1 MTSEKQQSASCLKKF
16 TNFTVWFDEILLNAK
31 IVDNRFPVK
40 GFLVYLEN
48 GAYIMDKIRKMLE
61 EKLEKTGHKLM
72 LFPLVTTDE
81 LFAKEAEHIKGFSG
95 EVFKIE
101 LKGDKESQRTLIIRP
116 TSETI
121 IYPMFKL
128 WIRSHADLPLKVHQS
143 VNVYRYETKA
153 TRPLYR
159 VREIPWNEAHT
170 AHESPTDAERQV
182 REAIEIYSQ
191 VLKELGISF
200 LLLKRP
206 DFDKFAG
213 AVYSIAFDAW
223 NPDGRVNQVATVH
236 NLGRNFAKA
245 YDITFEKKDGSRG
258 YVYQLCYGFGYSR
271 VLAAIISQHGDD
283 RGLVLPPAVAPT
295 QIVIIPIL
303 FKGQEKEV
311 MKYAEEIYREVKD
324 RWRTVLDDREDVTP
338 GEKFY
343 HWELMGTPIRIEVGP
358 KEVIEGTVT
367 LTRRDTLERIQC
379 SKDKLIDK
387 ITFLMDDILRNLR
400 ERSERMLH
408 KLIVD
413 ARSMEEATKAVD
425 DKNIVRVAWCGSLEC
440 AQKIRENVGGEIR
453 GERYDIAERPDRPC
467 IACGKEART
476 IVYVPRAY

>member
-1 MTSEKQQSASCLKKF
+1 MSSEGHQATSLKKF
-16 TNFTVWFDEILLNAK
+16 TNFTEWFDELLLNAR
-31 IVDNRFPVK
+31 IADNRFPVK
-40 GFLVYLEN
+40 GFIVYLEN
-48 GAYIMDKIRKMLE
+48 GAYIINRIRGMLE

-72 LFPLVTTDE
+72 MFPLVTTEE
-81 LFAKEAEHIKGFSG
+81 LFAKEAEHIKGFST
-95 EVFKIE
+95 EVFVIE
-101 LKGDKESQRTLIIRP
+101 QKSEKGAERRLIIRP

-121 IYPMFKL
+121 MYPMFKL

-153 TRPLYR
+153 TRALYR

-170 AHESPTDAERQV
+170 AHETPSDAERQV
-182 REAIEIYSQ
+182 KEAIEIYSQ
-191 VLKELGISF
+191 VLRELGISF

-213 AVYSIAFDAW
+213 AVYSIAFDSW

-236 NLGRNFAKA
+236 NLGRNFSKA

-271 VLAAIISQHGDD
+271 VLAAIIAQHGDD
-283 RGLVLPPAVAPT
+283 RGLVLPPPVAPT

-311 MKYAEEIYREVKD
+311 MDYSRNIFNELKD
-324 RWRTVLDDREDVTP
+324 NWRTVLDDREDITP

-343 HWELMGTPIRIEVGP
+343 YWEMMGVPVRIEIGP
-358 KEVIEGTVT
+358 KEILEEKVT

-379 SKDKLIDK
+379 RRSDLVGEVKK
-387 ITFLMDDILRNLR
+387 LMDNLMQSLR
-400 ERSERMLH
+400 ERSERMLY
-408 KLIVD
+408 KLIID
-413 ARSMEEATKAVD
+413 AATLEEAARAIDNKCIA
-425 DKNIVRVAWCGSLEC
+425 RVAWCSSIEC
-440 AQKIRENVGGEIR
+440 AEKIKEKAGGEIR
-453 GERYDIAERPDRPC
+453 GERYDIAEHPDRPC
-467 IACGKEART
+467 IACGQPAKT
-476 IVYVPRAY
+476 IIYVARAY